1 MKVLWSK
8 KASNE
13 LEAIYNYIKKGSP
26 QNAILVFNGIYDL
39 ANSLPNFPYKFPV
52 EPIIN
57 IEKVRFAAIWSFKII
72 YSVEKESVVVLRIFN
87 TKQNPIKLKH

>member
-39 ANSLPNFPYKFPV
+39 ANSLPNFPYKFLV

-72 YSVEKESVVVLRIFN
+72 YSVEKESVVILRIFN
-87 TKQNPIKLKH
+87 TKQNPKKLK

>member
-13 LEAIYNYIKKGSP
+13 LEAIYNYIKKVSP
-26 QNAILVFNGIYDL
+26 QNAVLVFNEIFDL

-52 EPIIN
+52 EQIIN
-57 IEKVRFAAIWSFKII
+57 IEKVRFAAIWSFKIV
-72 YSVEKESVVVLRIFN
+72 YSVEKESIVILRVFN
-87 TKQNPIKLKH
+87 TKQNPKKLKK

>member
-13 LEAIYNYIKKGSP
+13 LEAIYKHIKKESP
-26 QNAILVFNGIYDL
+26 QNAVLVFNEIYDL
-39 ANSLPNFPYKFPV
+39 ANSLLNFPYKFPV

-57 IEKVRFAAIWSFKII
+57 VEKVRFAVIWSFKII
-72 YSVEKESVVVLRIFN
+72 YSVEKESIVILRVFN
-87 TKQNPIKLKH
+87 TKQNPKQLKQ

>member
-52 EPIIN
+52 EAIIN
-57 IEKVRFAAIWSFKII
+57 IEKVRFVAIWSFKII
-72 YSVEKESVVVLRIFN
+72 YSVEKDSVVILRIFN
-87 TKQNPIKLKH
+87 TKQNPKKLK

>member
-72 YSVEKESVVVLRIFN
+72 YSVEKDSVVILRIFN
-87 TKQNPIKLKH
+87 TKQNPKKLK

>member
-72 YSVEKESVVVLRIFN
+72 YSVEKESVVILRIFN
-87 TKQNPIKLKH
+87 TKQNPKKLK

>member
-13 LEAIYNYIKKGSP
+13 LEAIYKYINKESP
-26 QNAILVFNGIYDL
+26 QNAILVFNAIYDL
-39 ANSLPNFPYKFPV
+39 ANSLPNFPFKFPA

-57 IEKVRFAAIWSFKII
+57 IEKVRFVAIWSFKMV
-72 YSVEKESVVVLRIFN
+72 YSVEKESVVILRVFN
-87 TKQNPIKLKH
+87 TKQNPKKLKQ

>member
-13 LEAIYNYIKKGSP
+13 LEAIYKYIKKESP
-26 QNAILVFNGIYDL
+26 QNAILVFNEIYDL
-39 ANSLPNFPYKFPV
+39 ANSLPNSPYKFPV

-72 YSVEKESVVVLRIFN
+72 YSVERESVVVLRIFS
-87 TKQNPIKLKH
+87 TKQNPKKLKH

>member
-39 ANSLPNFPYKFPV
+39 ANSLPNFPYKFRV

-72 YSVEKESVVVLRIFN
+72 YSVEKDSVVILRIFN
-87 TKQNPIKLKH
+87 TKQNPKKLK

>member
-13 LEAIYNYIKKGSP
+13 LEAIYKYIKKESP
-26 QNAILVFNGIYDL
+26 QNSVLVFNKIYDL
-39 ANSLPNFPYKFPV
+39 ANSLSNFPYKFPI

-72 YSVEKESVVVLRIFN
+72 YSVEKESIVILRVFN
-87 TKQNPIKLKH
+87 TKQNPIQLKQ

>member
-1 MKVLWSK
+1 MKVLWNK

-26 QNAILVFNGIYDL
+26 QNAVLVFNEIYDL
-39 ANSLPNFPYKFPV
+39 ANSLLNFPYKFPV

-57 IEKVRFAAIWSFKII
+57 VEKVRFAVIWSFKII
-72 YSVEKESVVVLRIFN
+72 YSVEKESIVILRVFN
-87 TKQNPIKLKH
+87 TKQNPKQLKQ

>member
-13 LEAIYNYIKKGSP
+13 LEAIYKYIKKESP
-26 QNAILVFNGIYDL
+26 QNAILVFNEIYDL
-39 ANSLPNFPYKFPV
+39 ANSLLNFPYKFPV

-57 IEKVRFAAIWSFKII
+57 IEKVRFATIWSFKII
-72 YSVEKESVVVLRIFN
+72 YSVEKESVVILRVFN
-87 TKQNPIKLKH
+87 TKQNPKKLKQ

>member
-13 LEAIYNYIKKGSP
+13 LESIYKYIKKESP
-26 QNAILVFNGIYDL
+26 QNSVLVFNEIYDL
-39 ANSLPNFPYKFPV
+39 ANSLSNFPYKFPI

-72 YSVEKESVVVLRIFN
+72 YSVEKESIVILRVFN
-87 TKQNPIKLKH
+87 TKQNPKQLKK

>member
-13 LEAIYNYIKKGSP
+13 LEAIYKYIKKESS
-26 QNAILVFNGIYDL
+26 QNSVLVFNEICDL
-39 ANSLPNFPYKFPV
+39 ANSLPNFPYKFPI

-72 YSVEKESVVVLRIFN
+72 YSVEKESIVILRVFN
-87 TKQNPIKLKH
+87 TKQNPKQLKK

>member
-13 LEAIYNYIKKGSP
+13 LEAIYKYIKKESP
-26 QNAILVFNGIYDL
+26 KNSVLVFNKIYDL
-39 ANSLPNFPYKFPV
+39 ANSLSNFPYKFPI

-72 YSVEKESVVVLRIFN
+72 YFVEKESIVILSVFN
-87 TKQNPIKLKH
+87 TKQNPIQLKQ